1 MELQGDSEMKI
12 ALVCSHGGHLTEM
25 LYLMDAFGGHNVFF
39 ITYDNFRTRELP
51 HKKYLLEN
59 IGTNPVKMLRAFLK
73 IGIILAREKPKV
85 IISTGS
91 EIAIPAFVIARFMG
105 IKTVFIESWCRI
117 KTKSGTGKV
126 VYYLSDLFLVQ
137 WPQLLKLY
145 GSKAKYVGA
154 VV

>member
-1 MELQGDSEMKI
+1 MKI
-12 ALVCSHGGHLTEM
+12 ALVCSHGGHLTEL
-25 LYLMDAFGGHNVFF
+25 LYLMDAFKGHDVFF
-39 ITYDNFRTRELP
+39 ITYDSLRTRQLP
-51 HKKYLLEN
+51 YKKYLLEN
-59 IGTNPVKMLRAFLK
+59 IGTNPVKMLKAFFQ
-73 IGIILAREKPKV
+73 IGRILAKEKPKV

-91 EIAIPAFVIARFMG
+91 EIAIPAFIIAKILG
-105 IKTVFIESWCRI
+105 IKTIFIESWCRV
-117 KTKSGTGKV
+117 KTKSGTGKI